1 MMDLRSARTDGFA
14 RILPYLVLITG
25 LVLFSAT
32 AFSQAT
38 TGDISGTVVDTTN
51 SVVAN
56 VKVVATRGDT
66 NQSFTTTTNSSGEFR
81 FGDLP
86 VGNYTLTATA
96 KGFKATVLKD
106 FPVELNK
113 TASARMQMEVG
124 EVNVTVEVVSAAP
137 TIDTTTSQL
146 GTTFDTKLQDY
157 PDVATGSGVLNLSLL
172 QPGVASSGGL
182 GAGSGPSIGGQRP
195 RNNNFTIDGVDDNDK
210 SVTGPSLVVPNDAV
224 QEFTILENV
233 FSPEFGHS
241 NGGQFNQVVKS
252 GTNSFHG
259 LVYEYLENRNLNAID
274 ASIARPDLEAK
285 PPIVPTNPRFDNNR
299 FGGQVGGPILK
310 NKAFFFVNYQ
320 YNPVGQAA
328 TPGGTV
334 STPTAAGYATLA
346 ALPGVSATNI
356 GVMKQFVPAASGQ
369 SGTVCINSPGACNTN
384 PALNQGTNIPVGA
397 LPINAPNFVNTKTL
411 VVSGDYDFSSKDRFT
426 VRDIYN
432 QQSAIDTAAELPVFF
447 TTLPSVNHFATIQEV
462 HNFTP
467 SILNE
472 FRIGFH
478 RSTSVIDTG
487 NFKYP
492 GLDVFPNIVIGEM
505 NLQIGPDPNGP
516 QFGITNTYQA
526 IDNVSWTKGNH
537 NLKFGAELRK
547 YITPQQFTQRSRG
560 DYEYNTLD
568 LFARDFSPDIIGERS
583 TGNSNYYGDQIGFY
597 WFANDS
603 WKIRRN
609 LTVNIGLRYEYTTVP
624 FTERLQTLNEIANDP
639 GLMTF
644 GEPHYPKN
652 AFAPRVG
659 FAYTPTKDE
668 KTVVRGGIS
677 MGYDVLYD
685 NIGILS
691 LPPEFGSTED
701 VNIAVQTPN
710 FLANGGLAPGGS
722 GINTFATAAAARA
735 ATSNH
740 IVENIQLPTV
750 IDWTLGVQ
758 HAFGKSYTVELRY
771 VGTHAYHLNV
781 QEQIDRQPAV
791 TATNFVPTFLTAP
804 SQAALNA
811 MTTTLAS
818 VEAPGSLI
826 PAFKNAGFTSTITQF
841 TPLGSSIYHG
851 ASLQVNRRF
860 TDGLQFQGAYT
871 FSHNIDN
878 STADF
883 FSTVITPRRAQNG
896 QNLSLDRSDSA
907 LDHRNRLTF
916 ALVYDAPWFKGGN
929 WMQKNL
935 LGNWQ
940 FTPVYIYES
949 GEWGDV
955 QSGVDAN
962 LNGDSAGDR
971 TLLNPKGAPG
981 TGSGVTALCTSALPG
996 GVACGG
1002 PGSAPFVVAYAANNP
1017 NAQYITAQLGAL
1029 IANNGLTVAG
1039 RNTVQLPPIDN
1050 VDFSI
1055 LKRFNFKERA
1065 SFEFGANIQ
1074 NIFNH
1079 PQFVAGSINDV
1090 GSFGNTSTAAR
1101 SQFLNP
1107 ADPAFL
1113 QANQIFAS
1121 NSRVMTL
1128 VAKIKF

>member
-1 MMDLRSARTDGFA
+1 MDLRSARTDGFA

-56 VKVVATRGDT
+56 VKVVATRSDT
-66 NQSFTTTTNSSGEFR
+66 NQSFTTSTNSSGEFR
-81 FGDLP
+81 FGELP
-86 VGNYTLTATA
+86 IGTYTLTATA

-137 TIDTTTSQL
+137 TIDTTTAQL
-146 GTTFDTKLQDY
+146 GTTFDTRLQDY

-210 SVTGPSLVVPNDAV
+210 GVTGPSLVVPNDAV

-274 ASIARPDLEAK
+274 DSVARPLIAAGQTPK
-285 PPIVPTNPRFDNNR
+285 NPRFDNNR

-328 TPGGTV
+328 VPGGTV
-334 STPTAAGYATLA
+334 FTPTSAGYATLA
-346 ALPGVSATNI
+346 GIPGVSATNI
-356 GVMKQFVPAASGQ
+356 GVLKQFVPAAPSQAAGAA
-369 SGTVCINSPGACNTN
+369 GTVTVA
-384 PALNQGTNIPVGA
+384 GTPVAVGA
-397 LPINAPNFVNTKTL
+397 LPISAPNFVNTKTL
-411 VVSGDYDFSSKDRFT
+411 VVSGDYDFRSNDRLT

-432 QQSAIDTAAELPVFF
+432 QITGIDTAAELPEFF
-447 TTLPSVNHFATIQEV
+447 TSAPAVQHFATIQEV

-467 SILNE
+467 SLLNE
-472 FRIGFH
+472 FRVGFH
-478 RSTSVIDTG
+478 RSTSVTSTG

-492 GLDVFPNIVIGEM
+492 GLDVFPNIVIGEL
-505 NLQIGPDPNGP
+505 NLQVGPDPNGP
-516 QFGITNTYQA
+516 QFAITNTYQA
-526 IDNVSWTKGNH
+526 IDNVSWTRGNH
-537 NLKFGAELRK
+537 NFKFGTEFRK

-560 DYEYNTLD
+560 DYEYNHLD
-568 LFARDFSPDIIGERS
+568 FFARDLSPDIIGERS

-624 FTERLQTLNEIANDP
+624 FTERLQTLNAIANDP

-668 KTVVRGGIS
+668 KTVVRGGFS

-701 VNIAVQTPN
+701 VNPAVQTPN
-710 FLANGGLAPGGS
+710 FLANGGLLPGGS
-722 GINTFATAAAARA
+722 GINTFASAAAARA

-758 HAFGKSYTVELRY
+758 HAFGKSYTVEVRY

-781 QEQIDRQPAV
+781 QEQIDRQALV
-791 TATNFVPTFLTAP
+791 TASSFVPTFLTAP
-804 SQAALNA
+804 SQATLNA

-818 VEAPGSLI
+818 VEAPGSII
-826 PAFKNAGFTSTITQF
+826 PAFKNAGFTSSITQF

-851 ASLQVNRRF
+851 LSLQVNRRF
-860 TDGLQFQGAYT
+860 TEGLQFQGAYT

-883 FSTVITPRRAQNG
+883 FSTVITPRRAQDG
-896 QNLSLDRSDSA
+896 QNLSLDRSNSA

-940 FTPVYIYES
+940 FTPVYIYED

-962 LNGDSAGDR
+962 LNNDSAGDR
-971 TLLNPKGAPG
+971 TLFNSKGAPG
-981 TGSGVTALCTSALPG
+981 TGSGVTALCTSSLP
-996 GVACGG
+996 AADTCGG
-1002 PGSAPFVVAYAANNP
+1002 PGSAPFLVGYAVKNP

-1050 VDFSI
+1050 IDFSI

-1065 SFEFGANIQ
+1065 SFEFGANLQ
-1074 NIFNH
+1074 NLFNH

-1101 SQFLNP
+1101 SVFLNP
-1107 ADPAFL
+1107 ASTGFL
-1113 QANQIFAS
+1113 NASQVFPS